1 MRNRY
6 WLACGAFSCAEKGQR
21 HSGCGER
28 PVLRPSFLCSHHPRS
43 SFSKPFVQN
52 GPDFQTPEGWPEAG
66 TLPIQI
72 PSDAVGLDRL
82 GATKPKIV
90 HATKN
95 TPIYLHKVQTV
106 LSFPFLARFFGR
118 KLSTLSVPSATPSP
132 GWPQLWWKTSKA
144 RRQGASRE
152 DAASKAPFA
161 RPSIK
166 GVHHAGMHA

>member
-6 WLACGAFSCAEKGQR
+6 WLVCGAFSCAEKGQR

-28 PVLRPSFLCSHHPRS
+28 PVLRPSFLCSHHPRD
-43 SFSKPFVQN
+43 SFSKPFVQS
-52 GPDFQTPEGWPEAG
+52 GPDCQTPEGWPG
-66 TLPIQI
+66 
-72 PSDAVGLDRL
+72 GW
-82 GATKPKIV
+82 
-90 HATKN
+90 HATHADSLRCSWARQTGHHQTKNRSRHKN
-95 TPIYLHKVQTV
+95 TPIYLRKVQNV
-106 LSFPFLARFFGR
+106 LSFSFLARLFGR

-132 GWPQLWWKTSKA
+132 GWPRLWWKTSKA
-144 RRQGASRE
+144 RRQGASRG

>member
-21 HSGCGER
+21 HSGCVER
-28 PVLRPSFLCSHHPRS
+28 PVLRPSFLCSHHPRG

-52 GPDFQTPEGWPEAG
+52 GPDCQTPEGWPGAG
-66 TLPIQI
+66 TLPMQI

-82 GATKPKIV
+82 GAAKPKIV

-95 TPIYLHKVQTV
+95 TPIYLRKVQNV
-106 LSFPFLARFFGR
+106 LSFPFLARLFSR

-132 GWPQLWWKTSKA
+132 GWPRLWWKTSKA
-144 RRQGASRE
+144 RRQGAPHGCAVSE
-152 DAASKAPFA
+152 APFA

>member
-1 MRNRY
+1 MRGFFMRGEGSVTFRMRRTAGFAAIFSLLSSSAKLVFKTIRAEWTRFPNSGG
-6 WLACGAFSCAEKGQR
+6 LAG
-21 HSGCGER
+21 
-28 PVLRPSFLCSHHPRS
+28 
-43 SFSKPFVQN
+43 
-52 GPDFQTPEGWPEAG
+52 GW
-66 TLPIQI
+66 
-72 PSDAVGLDRL
+72 
-82 GATKPKIV
+82 
-90 HATKN
+90 HATHTDSLRCCWARQAGRHQTKNRSRHKN
-95 TPIYLHKVQTV
+95 TPIYLHKVQNV